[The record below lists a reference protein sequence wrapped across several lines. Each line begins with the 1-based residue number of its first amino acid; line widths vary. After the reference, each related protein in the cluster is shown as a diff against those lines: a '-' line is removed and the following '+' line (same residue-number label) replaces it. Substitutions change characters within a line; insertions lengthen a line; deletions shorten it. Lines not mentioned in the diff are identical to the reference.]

1 MALELSER
9 IRTFGVGSSRIA
21 TLPDLAEIQKSSFK
35 WFIEEGLAEE
45 FKAFSPIRDYTGRLE
60 LHFLPNYTFEE
71 HTEPNKPKTPEEAR
85 AVDSSFTKKLRIQMR
100 LVNREMG
107 EIKEQ
112 EIYVGDIPMMTDR
125 GTFIINGAER
135 VIVSQI
141 VRSPG
146 IYFKREVDTNGKRT
160 FSATLIPNRGAWLK
174 FESDVNDVIYVKID
188 KNRKLPATTL
198 LRALNYSDQEM
209 EGLFRHR
216 DFLKKTLDKD
226 NTKSREDTLIEVYR
240 KLRPGDPPSVAGG
253 QSIIDSR
260 FFDDKRYDLGTSRT
274 L

>member
-1 MALELSER
+1 
-9 IRTFGVGSSRIA
+9 
-21 TLPDLAEIQKSSFK
+21 
-35 WFIEEGLAEE
+35 
-45 FKAFSPIRDYTGRLE
+45 
-60 LHFLPNYTFEE
+60 
-71 HTEPNKPKTPEEAR
+71 
-85 AVDSSFTKKLRIQMR
+85 
-100 LVNREMG
+100 
-107 EIKEQ
+107 
-112 EIYVGDIPMMTDR
+112 MMTDR

-146 IYFKREVDTNGKRT
+146 IYYKREVDTNGKRT

-174 FESDVNDVIYVKID
+174 FETDVNDVIYVKID

-198 LRALNYSDQEM
+198 LRALGYSDQEM
-209 EGLFRHR
+209 EALFRHR

-226 NTKSREDTLIEVYR
+226 NTKSREDSLIEVYR

-260 FFDDKRYDLGTSRT
+260 FFDDKRYDLGKVGRYKLNKKLSLSVSEAQRT
-274 L
+274 LTREDIVAAVDYLIGLHYDEGHVDDIDHLGNRRIR